1 MAGLVG
7 GKASDV
13 GVAADLT
20 QGGAGSSRPAQS
32 EKGKDAAT
40 AAMSGGATGG
50 SSSGERVEQMMARLR
65 LTAAE
70 AKAVVIDDADDPCL
84 VDPDRA
90 FVGKVLAPNVLH
102 INTISAAMRPAWGNP
117 RGLLLNPA
125 GDNLFIAEFGS
136 MADRDRVME
145 GSLWMVG
152 KHAVLMKKYDVEV
165 QPDQVVF
172 DRLAIWARIISLPN
186 RLMTADRG
194 MVIAAPIGVV
204 KRVESDALGRC
215 WGGYMRLRV
224 EVKVDEPLMR
234 AVTVFSSR
242 LQIAESF
249 AVQYERLPI
258 YCFSCGL
265 LGHSTLA
272 CPNPADR
279 DEFGELPYS
288 AKRLSADDPSRKSGG
303 SKSGNN
309 AAASTAQSGTAQQ
322 GARGD
327 RSEAQMVLF
336 RECLD
341 ACNLADLGFVGPKFT
356 WSNRQD
362 AQCNIRVRLDR
373 AVANESFSCLFQECS
388 VENIITT
395 SSDHYAILVS
405 LCAGDPHLTRSPVQQ
420 GFRYEAMWRR
430 ADDYAG
436 VVEAAWNVNGHGP
449 NVLHATWANIGCMA
463 SSLRDWS
470 KTLFGSVRREISR
483 LERVLRS
490 LRSVAISD
498 DVIAEEKQV
507 ERQLCELFEREEI
520 MARQRSR
527 VDWLREGDRNTAFFH
542 SKATARKRT
551 NRISALVREDGSVC
565 EDQTE
570 IKSMVHHF
578 YEDLFSSEPVVS
590 MDAVLDAIPLKV
602 DDQMNASLCKEYSNE
617 EIKTALFQ
625 MGPTKAPGP
634 DGFPAMFYQVHWEL
648 VENDVCNAVRSFLG
662 GADIPEGF
670 CDSVIV
676 LIPKKLDELLP
687 EQLANNL
694 VDLKTGR
701 V

>member
-32 EKGKDAAT
+32 EKGRDAAT

-70 AKAVVIDDADDPCL
+70 AKAVVIDDADDPGL

-102 INTISAAMRPAWGNP
+102 INTISTAMRPAWGNP

-145 GSLWMVG
+145 GSPWMVG

-204 KRVESDALGRC
+204 KCVESDALGRC

-242 LQIAESF
+242 LQTAESF

-322 GARGD
+322 GARGGKNSAPTPVGD
-327 RSEAQMVLF
+327 RPGEA
-336 RECLD
+336 
-341 ACNLADLGFVGPKFT
+341 
-356 WSNRQD
+356 
-362 AQCNIRVRLDR
+362 
-373 AVANESFSCLFQECS
+373 
-388 VENIITT
+388 
-395 SSDHYAILVS
+395 
-405 LCAGDPHLTRSPVQQ
+405 
-420 GFRYEAMWRR
+420 
-430 ADDYAG
+430 
-436 VVEAAWNVNGHGP
+436 
-449 NVLHATWANIGCMA
+449 
-463 SSLRDWS
+463 
-470 KTLFGSVRREISR
+470 EISSPMKGGR
-483 LERVLRS
+483 GAGRGRGRS
-490 LRSVAISD
+490 GRGRGRGRSDEAGAGQATGRANPSAAGKKRKPTKSQAAALLI
-498 DVIAEEKQV
+498 EESPNSFGP
-507 ERQLCELFEREEI
+507 L
-520 MARQRSR
+520 
-527 VDWLREGDRNTAFFH
+527 
-542 SKATARKRT
+542 
-551 NRISALVREDGSVC
+551 ALV
-565 EDQTE
+565 
-570 IKSMVHHF
+570 
-578 YEDLFSSEPVVS
+578 PV
-590 MDAVLDAIPLKV
+590 
-602 DDQMNASLCKEYSNE
+602 
-617 EIKTALFQ
+617 T
-625 MGPTKAPGP
+625 
-634 DGFPAMFYQVHWEL
+634 
-648 VENDVCNAVRSFLG
+648 G
-662 GADIPEGF
+662 GADAVAEEDVLSS
-670 CDSVIV
+670 DSN
-676 LIPKKLDELLP
+676 KKQKTSPSRSADP
-687 EQLANNL
+687 AAAAEQPRP
-694 VDLKTGR
+694 TQ
-701 V
+701 